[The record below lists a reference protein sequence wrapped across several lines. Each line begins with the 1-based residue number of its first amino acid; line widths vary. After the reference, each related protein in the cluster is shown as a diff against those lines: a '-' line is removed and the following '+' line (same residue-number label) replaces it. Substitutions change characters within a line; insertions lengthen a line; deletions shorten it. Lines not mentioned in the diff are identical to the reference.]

1 VWGATAAP
9 CPCTRSPANVRSC
22 ERLRGTAAL
31 LVTILV
37 LLLAPLPQAQGTPPA
52 TPLTLISRDGRRTV
66 PTVVLS
72 GQELIGLDTVAA
84 LFQVSVKEDTLAG
97 GITVTY
103 RGRTIVA
110 STDQPMAS
118 VGGRVVALPAPAVR
132 SGRTWLVPVDFLS
145 RALAPIYDQRID
157 LRRAS
162 RLLIVGDVRVPRV
175 TARIDT
181 PGPPTR
187 ATIEITPA
195 TPVTLAVEAGRVVAR
210 IDADALDL
218 ALPPGGNAAGG
229 GLIDQIRPGDQP
241 TSVAVML
248 STRAGAARAAA
259 ADADNVTRV
268 SIEVAPPAAPAD
280 TAASAP
286 APAPV
291 PAAPAEAPPPV
302 LGTRRPTLQT
312 IVIDPGHGGEDI
324 GVRGAGGVEEKQVT
338 LEIARRL
345 RAMIETRLGVQVVLT
360 RDEDR
365 PVGLDDRAA
374 VANNSKADLFLSLH
388 ANGAPVPAI
397 AGAEVFHLR
406 LDREAEEARRSAEAD
421 AIALPVLGGATR
433 TLDVIRWDLAQSR
446 HVEASAVLAG
456 ILEETLR
463 AHVPMGP
470 RPRQEAPV
478 RVLMAADMPAALVE
492 FAYLTNQD
500 QATRARSDAFQ
511 TSVAQGIYEGILRF
525 RSYLEERRT
534 P

>member
-1 VWGATAAP
+1 M
-9 CPCTRSPANVRSC
+9 
-22 ERLRGTAAL
+22 
-31 LVTILV
+31 

-52 TPLTLISRDGRRTV
+52 TPLTLIARDGRRTV
-66 PTVVLS
+66 PTLVLS

-97 GITVTY
+97 GITVAY

-132 SGRTWLVPVDFLS
+132 SGRTWLVPLDFLS

-175 TARIDT
+175 TARIDA

-195 TPVTLAVEAGRVVAR
+195 TPVMLAVEAGRVVAR
-210 IDADALDL
+210 IEADALDL
-218 ALPPGGNAAGG
+218 ALPSGGG
-229 GLIDQIRPGDQP
+229 GLIDLVRPGDQP

-248 STRAGAARAAA
+248 NARAGAARAAA

-268 SIEVAPPAAPAD
+268 TIEVAPPAAATD
-280 TAASAP
+280 TAAAPP
-286 APAPV
+286 APTAP
-291 PAAPAEAPPPV
+291 PAEALPPV

-312 IVIDPGHGGEDI
+312 IVIDPGHGGEDA
-324 GVRGAGGVEEKQVT
+324 GVRGAGGTEEKQVT
-338 LEIARRL
+338 LDVARRL
-345 RAMIETRLGVQVVLT
+345 RAMIEMRLGVQVVMT

-365 PVGLDDRAA
+365 AVGLDDRTA

-388 ANGAPVPAI
+388 ANAAPVPAI

-406 LDREAEEARRSAEAD
+406 LDREAEEARRLAEAD

-433 TLDVIRWDLAQSR
+433 SLDVIRWDLAQSR
-446 HVEASAVLAG
+446 HVEASAALAG
-456 ILEETLR
+456 ILQESLR
-463 AHVPMGP
+463 AQVPMGP
-470 RPRQEAPV
+470 RPLQEAPV

-500 QATRARSDAFQ
+500 QAARARTDAFQ
-511 TSVAQGIYEGILRF
+511 NSVAQGIYDAILRF
-525 RSYLEERRT
+525 RTYLEERRV

>member
-1 VWGATAAP
+1 MGWGHGAP
-9 CPCTRSPANVRSC
+9 CPYTPPPANVRSC

-37 LLLAPLPQAQGTPPA
+37 LLLAPLPLAQGTPPA
-52 TPLTLISRDGRRTV
+52 TPLTVISRDGRRTV
-66 PTVVLS
+66 PTLVLS
-72 GQELIGLDTVAA
+72 GQELIGLDTVAT

-145 RALAPIYDQRID
+145 RALAPIYDQRIE

-195 TPVTLAVEAGRVVAR
+195 TPVTLVVEAGRVVAR

-218 ALPPGGNAAGG
+218 ALPPGGSTGGG
-229 GLIDQIRPGDQP
+229 GLIDQVRPGDLP
-241 TSVAVML
+241 ASVAVML
-248 STRAGAARAAA
+248 SARAGAARAAA

-268 SIEVAPPAAPAD
+268 SIEVAAPTAPAD

-286 APAPV
+286 PPAPA

-312 IVIDPGHGGEDI
+312 IVIDPGHGGEDT
-324 GVRGAGGVEEKQVT
+324 GVRGAGGAEEKQVT

-365 PVGLDDRAA
+365 AVGLDDRAA

-388 ANGAPVPAI
+388 ANAAPVPAI

-421 AIALPVLGGATR
+421 ATSLPVLGGATR

-446 HVEASAVLAG
+446 HVDASAMLAG

-463 AHVPMGP
+463 AQVPMGP

-500 QATRARSDAFQ
+500 QAARARTDAFQ
-511 TSVAQGIYEGILRF
+511 NSVAQGIYDAILRF
-525 RSYLEERRT
+525 RAYLEERRV